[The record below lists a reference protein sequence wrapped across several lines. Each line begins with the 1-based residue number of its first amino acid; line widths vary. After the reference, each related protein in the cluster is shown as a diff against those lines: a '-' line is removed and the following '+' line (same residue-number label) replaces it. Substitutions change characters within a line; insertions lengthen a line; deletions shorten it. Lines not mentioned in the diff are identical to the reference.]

1 MTLAELIAD
10 YRASNNLSQ
19 RQMGAQC
26 GLSTGYISLVEK
38 EINPQTG
45 KPMVPT
51 LTVLNKLAKGMNMTI
66 DELISICDDMPVN
79 INEKTAPIHESGLE
93 EEIDLE
99 LARLILSLSPAQKQ
113 AAMTYLH
120 YLAEHKDT

>member
-51 LTVLNKLAKGMNMTI
+51 LTVLNKLANGMNMTI
-66 DELISICDDMPVN
+66 DELISACDDMPVN
-79 INEKTAPIHESGLE
+79 INEKTAPITESGLE

>member
-66 DELISICDDMPVN
+66 DELISVCDDMPVN
-79 INEKTAPIHESGLE
+79 INEKTAPITESGLE

>member
-99 LARLILSLSPAQKQ
+99 LAKLILSLSPAQKQ